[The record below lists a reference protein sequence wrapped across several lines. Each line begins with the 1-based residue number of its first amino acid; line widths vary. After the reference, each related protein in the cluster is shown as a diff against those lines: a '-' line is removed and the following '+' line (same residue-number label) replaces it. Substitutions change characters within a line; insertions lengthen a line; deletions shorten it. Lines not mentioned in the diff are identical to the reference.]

1 MEAPLNLALIGQVVS
16 EKTFENDLQTD
27 DQRTQGHGYTL
38 SSPGEPNGSG
48 ELKMSIFC
56 FS

>member
-16 EKTFENDLQTD
+16 EKTFESDLQTD
-27 DQRTQGHGYTL
+27 HQQTQGHGHTI

-48 ELKMSIFC
+48 ELKMSIIC
-56 FS
+56 VP